1 MISAYNDM
9 VEKLPLQF
17 RLEDCDKSYFGDF
30 ICDTKDDLK
39 SLPTDC
45 AMGSIARVIELPSI
59 YRKSASGTWVLQ
71 KSVGEDEEI

>member
-17 RLEDCDKSYFGDF
+17 RLEAYDESYFGDF
-30 ICDTKDDLK
+30 ICDTKDDLN

-45 AMGSIARVIELPSI
+45 AMGSIARVIEPPSI
-59 YRKSASGTWVLQ
+59 YRKSSSGTWVLQ
-71 KSVGEDEEI
+71 KRVGEDEEI